1 MFKSASL
8 SIIRNASS
16 ALLKHPQQQLLVSA
30 TAVASAGTFTRV
42 TPIRPFTSTPA
53 FQYAKKKGGKKEA
66 PASKAAAVEDEAPA
80 VEVVDLEDLKLKF
93 NESVELFKEKVAVVR
108 QGKFTPSVLEEIIV
122 KTHDHT
128 DEPLKN
134 IARVASKGP
143 RTLTITVFDPHNVK
157 HITAAVIGSDLNLN
171 PQPDPKSPEQV
182 LRVPLP
188 PATAESK
195 KEIIKQLRHEY
206 EHFRNSPA
214 KKSLTG
220 IREHALKAIKK
231 AGKALSKDETFK
243 IKNHV
248 EELFKAGAKNLAD
261 ALKQAETAASKE

>member
-1 MFKSASL
+1 MFKLASFAI
-8 SIIRNASS
+8 SRNAFS
-16 ALLKHPQQQLLVSA
+16 AFLRQPQQQLVV
-30 TAVASAGTFTRV
+30 TAASSFSRAA
-42 TPIRPFTSTPA
+42 PIRKFTSTPA
-53 FQYAKKKGGKKEA
+53 FQYAKKKGGKNEA
-66 PASKAAAVEDEAPA
+66 AASKNASVEEESA

-93 NESVELFKEKVAVVR
+93 DESVELFKEKVAIVR
-108 QGKFTPSVLEEIIV
+108 QGKFTPATIEEILV
-122 KTHDHT
+122 KTHEHT
-128 DEPLKN
+128 EEPLKN

-143 RTLTITVFDPHNVK
+143 RTLTITVFDPLNVK
-157 HITAAVIGSDLNLN
+157 HITAAVIGSGLNLN

-195 KEIIKQLRHEY
+195 KEVIKQLKHEF

-220 IREHALKAIKK
+220 IREHALKTIKK

-243 IKNHV
+243 VKNSV
-248 EELFKAGAKNLAD
+248 EDLFKVGSKNLAD
-261 ALKQAETAASKE
+261 VLKQAETAVSKD

>member
-1 MFKSASL
+1 MRTKL
-8 SIIRNASS
+8 L
-16 ALLKHPQQQLLVSA
+16 LLKLLIWRILS
-30 TAVASAGTFTRV
+30 SSLTRV
-42 TPIRPFTSTPA
+42 S
-53 FQYAKKKGGKKEA
+53 
-66 PASKAAAVEDEAPA
+66 
-80 VEVVDLEDLKLKF
+80 
-93 NESVELFKEKVAVVR
+93 ELFKEKVAVVR

-206 EHFRNSPA
+206 EHFRNSAA

-220 IREHALKAIKK
+220 IREHALKAIRRRLERPCPRMKPSRLK
-231 AGKALSKDETFK
+231 ITLKSYSRLAPRIWPMRSSRLRQLLLRSKLVTVYSFFF
-243 IKNHV
+243 
-248 EELFKAGAKNLAD
+248 LFKH
-261 ALKQAETAASKE
+261 TCRIIYR

>member
-1 MFKSASL
+1 M
-8 SIIRNASS
+8 R
-16 ALLKHPQQQLLVSA
+16 H
-30 TAVASAGTFTRV
+30 
-42 TPIRPFTSTPA
+42 FTSTPA
-53 FQYAKKKGGKKEA
+53 FLYAKKKGGKKETS
-66 PASKAAAVEDEAPA
+66 ASKTTPDEEDGAA
-80 VEVVDLEDLKLKF
+80 VEVVDFEDLKLKF
-93 NESVELFKEKVAVVR
+93 NESVELFKEKVAIVR
-108 QGKFTPSVLEEIIV
+108 QGKFTPAVLEEIIV

-231 AGKALSKDETFK
+231 TGKALSKDETFRV
-243 IKNHV
+243 KNNV
-248 EELFKAGAKNLAD
+248 EDLFKAGAKSLAD
-261 ALKQAETAASKE
+261 VLKQAETAALKE